1 MTTER
6 DAQIY
11 RAVVG
16 ENRTIQSCAEHF
28 GVSQTTIR
36 RALDRHQERE
46 RGETAEYTT
55 DDALAEALDN
65 AQRAA
70 QQIGVF
76 LRSTVQTS
84 ANKARGRHYKA
95 LARRLDQMREEHDE
109 LRQAEPFEL
118 ARRALQETR

>member
-11 RAVVG
+11 RA
-16 ENRTIQSCAEHF
+16 IQSCAEHF
-28 GVSQTTIR
+28 GVSASTIR
-36 RALDRHQERE
+36 RALDRH
-46 RGETAEYTT
+46 YTT

-70 QQIGVF
+70 QQLGVF
-76 LRSTVQTS
+76 LRATVQTPE
-84 ANKARGRHYKA
+84 NKARGRHYKA

-109 LRQAEPFEL
+109 LRQ
-118 ARRALQETR
+118 ETR